1 MLVNCV
7 MLHLSLTQTFNKFFK
22 IKRIKKSMKM
32 SKQWI
37 WNLKKINMDES
48 ICCTHTQHHQLYNSG
63 ITFLTITHAWNM
75 STICTLYVA
84 KVEEQAN
91 NLHCYCQ
98 IMVQI
103 ATPTANHKKF
113 DALCTTL
120 ERVWFGPTSYHCK
133 CIWVVS
139 YEPYRTS
146 LVVLEQQPD
155 ICSAKK

>member
-1 MLVNCV
+1 MIMLVNCV

-63 ITFLTITHAWNM
+63 ITFFTITHAWNM

-103 ATPTANHKKF
+103 AMPTANHKNLRLYAQLWKESGL
-113 DALCTTL
+113 DL
-120 ERVWFGPTSYHCK
+120 
-133 CIWVVS
+133 
-139 YEPYRTS
+139 
-146 LVVLEQQPD
+146 LV
-155 ICSAKK
+155 ITANASGWSAMNPIEHL